1 MKQIFTFGGLF
12 MNKKPSSENTNLD
25 IIENLEKKLNPKP
38 EKKVKPKKDDEYAM
52 LKEDYLDY
60 SK

>member
-25 IIENLEKKLNPKP
+25 IIEKP

>member
-1 MKQIFTFGGLF
+1 

-38 EKKVKPKKDDEYAM
+38 KKKVKPKKDDEYAM